1 MGILDIF
8 SKRNKPAPDVFQYDE
23 LPKKL
28 RVQIGHL
35 FENAIGDDWQEWG
48 DLARSI
54 ACEHGMFN
62 LPTRQGHS
70 LYDPHDYCTD
80 CVNYVLSADTELAL
94 DLIEVAFRVVD
105 QHLRNDYH
113 HWVRRSVDADGA
125 IRELNHRFRENGVG
139 YAYENG
145 NIVRVDSQ
153 VLHADVVKP
162 AFALLRTAGFSGPN
176 TEFMAAHE
184 HFRHGQVEAAIAE
197 AGKAFESTMKAIC
210 EQRKWPYDKT
220 RATAS
225 DLIRV
230 IIDKGL
236 VPKYSD
242 EQLQHVNKV
251 LIGVSTIRNKN
262 AGHGAGAEPRD
273 VPDHY
278 AAYALHL
285 AASNIVFLVECHKAL
300 PK

>member
-8 SKRNKPAPDVFQYDE
+8 SKRNKPAPDVFVYDK
-23 LPKKL
+23 LPEKL

-35 FENAIGDDWQEWG
+35 FVDAIGESWG
-48 DLARSI
+48 GWENLARSI
-54 ACEHGMFN
+54 ACEHGLRV
-62 LPTRQGHS
+62 LPTQQAHDFYGA
-70 LYDPHDYCTD
+70 HDYCDD
-80 CVNYVLSADTELAL
+80 CVVYVLTARAEHAL
-94 DLIEVAFRVVD
+94 DLIEVAFRVLD
-105 QHLRNDYH
+105 DHLRKDRH
-113 HWVRRSVDADGA
+113 HWLRRSVDADGA

-145 NIVRVDSQ
+145 MIVRVDSQ

-210 EQRKWPYDKT
+210 EQRKWPYDKA